1 MMACRRLAREAVAA
15 SLRRGA
21 ATAPI
26 APARA
31 FSTAAASCSSRA
43 PVVSPIR
50 HFLAR
55 YSSPPFQPRAAEF
68 GPSLAARVALGLR
81 PQLSCK
87 PTIARYALS
96 PLPFAIDQE
105 SGRRLCISL
114 LKGFGISTVL
124 WKTLHQ
130 GKVTAAT
137 REQPSKVVTRPTPG
151 SLKNELGSFW
161 PLVRKLQLPIGLMF
175 LILSGWQF
183 PLGLVINILLL
194 IYCSRPSHYSIYL
207 FLQELR
213 HRETGQNHAM
223 WKEEFVRT
231 RNVDTKDYK
240 FFSIGTVELADGRVL
255 HLIGMLG
262 SWWIYRVSYV
272 K

>member
-1 MMACRRLAREAVAA
+1 MACRRLAREAVAA

-21 ATAPI
+21 GSAPI
-26 APARA
+26 APVGA
-31 FSTAAASCSSRA
+31 FSSSSSSAASCSSRA
-43 PVVSPIR
+43 PVAASPVR
-50 HFLAR
+50 HLLAR
-55 YSSPPFQPRAAEF
+55 YSSPAFQPRAAEF

-81 PQLSCK
+81 PQL
-87 PTIARYALS
+87 PGLN
-96 PLPFAIDQE
+96 
-105 SGRRLCISL
+105 L

-124 WKTLHQ
+124 GMSLHQ

-137 REQPSKVVTRPTPG
+137 REQPSEPITRPPPG

-175 LILSGWQF
+175 LIVSGWQY

-194 IYCSRPSHYSIYL
+194 IYCSRPSRYSIYL

-213 HRETGQNHAM
+213 HREMGQSRAM
-223 WKEEFVRT
+223 WKEEFVCT
-231 RNVDTKDYK
+231 RNVDVQDYK
-240 FFSIGTVELADGRVL
+240 FFSIGTVELPDGRVL
-255 HLIGMLG
+255 HLVGMLG
-262 SWWIYRVSYV
+262 SWWIYRVSFV

>member
-26 APARA
+26 AHARA
-31 FSTAAASCSSRA
+31 SFSAAAAAYCTSRA
-43 PVVSPIR
+43 PVAAIPVR
-50 HFLAR
+50 QFLAR
-55 YSSPPFQPRAAEF
+55 YSSPVFQPRAAEL

-81 PQLSCK
+81 PQLSG
-87 PTIARYALS
+87 LN
-96 PLPFAIDQE
+96 
-105 SGRRLCISL
+105 L
-114 LKGFGISTVL
+114 LKGFGTCTAL
-124 WKTLHQ
+124 GMALHQ
-130 GKVTAAT
+130 GKVTATT
-137 REQPSKVVTRPTPG
+137 RDLPSNAVTRPPPG

-175 LILSGWQF
+175 LILTGWQY
-183 PLGLVINILLL
+183 PLGLTINILLL
-194 IYCSRPSHYSIYL
+194 IYCSRPSRYSIYL

-213 HRETGQNHAM
+213 HREMGQNNAM
-223 WKEEFVRT
+223 WKEELVHT
-231 RNVDTKDYK
+231 RNVDVQDYK
-240 FFSIGTVELADGRVL
+240 FFSIGTVELPDGRVL

-262 SWWIYRVSYV
+262 SWWIHHVSYV

>member
-1 MMACRRLAREAVAA
+1 MMACRRLAREAVAGA
-15 SLRRGA
+15 LWRGA

-31 FSTAAASCSSRA
+31 PFSAAAAAAATASCSSRA
-43 PVVSPIR
+43 PVGNPVR

-55 YSSPPFQPRAAEF
+55 YTSPAFQPPAAEF

-81 PQLSCK
+81 PQLSG
-87 PTIARYALS
+87 IN
-96 PLPFAIDQE
+96 
-105 SGRRLCISL
+105 L
-114 LKGFGISTVL
+114 LKGFGTSTVL
-124 WKTLHQ
+124 GMTLHQ

-137 REQPSKVVTRPTPG
+137 REQSSKAVTRPPPG
-151 SLKNELGSFW
+151 NLKNELGSFW

-175 LILSGWQF
+175 LILSGWQH

-194 IYCSRPSHYSIYL
+194 VYCSRPSRYSIYL

-213 HRETGQNHAM
+213 HREMGENHAV
-223 WKEEFVRT
+223 WKEEFVPT
-231 RNVDTKDYK
+231 RNVDTQDYK
-240 FFSIGTVELADGRVL
+240 FFSIGTVELPDGRVL
-255 HLIGMLG
+255 HLIGVLG

-272 K
+272 M